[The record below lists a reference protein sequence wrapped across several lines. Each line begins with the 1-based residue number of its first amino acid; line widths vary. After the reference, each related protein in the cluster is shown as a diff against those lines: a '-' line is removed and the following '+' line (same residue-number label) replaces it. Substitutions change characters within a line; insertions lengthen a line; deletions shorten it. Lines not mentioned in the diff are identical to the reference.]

1 MPLTKIHI
9 ASYGVGHVLN
19 DMSGAVWFSYVLL
32 YLQDAEGLSG
42 TQAGWVMFSGQVAD
56 ALATILVGLASDAG
70 QGCCFLGRRKAWNL
84 AGVVI
89 VAINFGI
96 MFGQVFPGWATMG
109 SVGKAVV
116 LGVAG
121 SLFNMGWAAVQVSHM
136 SLVPELTSDM
146 RERVTLNSVRY
157 GFTVLSN
164 CAVFLVMLAL
174 LPDDASA
181 QVDDP
186 RYRQPSLYQ
195 DLATVVLCVGLAFS
209 AFFLLFCKEPSAE
222 ELRVRE
228 EAEAEEEAHQQQQQ
242 RQQQTADLEQEELG
256 SGDEEGLEEPL
267 LPPSSALWY
276 SIYLLY

>member
-174 LPDDASA
+174 LPNASA

-222 ELRVRE
+222 ELQLRE

-242 RQQQTADLEQEELG
+242 QQQTADLEQEELG